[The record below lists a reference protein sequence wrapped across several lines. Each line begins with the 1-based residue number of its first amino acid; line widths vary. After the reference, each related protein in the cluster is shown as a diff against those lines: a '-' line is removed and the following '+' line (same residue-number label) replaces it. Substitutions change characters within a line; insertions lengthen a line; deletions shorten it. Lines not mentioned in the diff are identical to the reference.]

1 MFYEEQFSFINDDIS
16 IMIDSLIN
24 NNMMRDHI
32 LFLGSVVGL
41 WLAHWT
47 PVEWSGEKLR
57 VESIAGAPKHPLLET
72 EPSPGRGHCFVF
84 LGKTVLAFSQ
94 HLFPTRCTPHK

>member
-57 VESIAGAPKHPLLET
+57 VERIAGAPKHQRLET
-72 EPSPGRGHCFVF
+72 EPAKPMKRQILPMGG
-84 LGKTVLAFSQ
+84 
-94 HLFPTRCTPHK
+94 CTDSNRLVQMITP